1 MIVYSFPQSSNQQW
15 ADHLTDSSL
24 FTYIRK
30 AFRFVSEKEQ
40 MREEEYQHRK
50 VFDLKTKC
58 KKILVRFL
66 LEKTDLW

>member
-1 MIVYSFPQSSNQQW
+1 MGWLYTAFLAQSSNQQW

-40 MREEEYQHRK
+40 MREEEYQHRIIWFK
-50 VFDLKTKC
+50 NQV
-58 KKILVRFL
+58 
-66 LEKTDLW
+66 